1 MWCSQWN
8 QIYSLGPSQS
18 VRMGQVACLTN
29 MPRAG
34 GECDAECQDAR
45 ELKKKKKIPGNPTVV
60 HSMQTSVGENHT
72 WSHSNPRSVR
82 GNYRLMDK
90 S

>member
-45 ELKKKKKIPGNPTVV
+45 ELKKKKKFLETQLWYTACKPVWEKTTHGAILIHG
-60 HSMQTSVGENHT
+60 Q
-72 WSHSNPRSVR
+72 
-82 GNYRLMDK
+82 
-90 S
+90 

>member
-45 ELKKKKKIPGNPTVV
+45 ELKKKKKKKNSWKPNCGTQHANQCGRKP
-60 HSMQTSVGENHT
+60 HME
-72 WSHSNPRSVR
+72 PF
-82 GNYRLMDK
+82 
-90 S
+90 